1 LSGAFGILFSDVL
14 LPLVNCSR
22 ERLFLAL
29 GFELFAVNDEKFMD
43 MFVAPGSV
51 DAIQNERQSLLK
63 RQKILMS
70 CLHDFKNISR
80 TL

>member
-1 LSGAFGILFSDVL
+1 MCFFQTLK
-14 LPLVNCSR
+14 CSR

-63 RQKILMS
+63 RQKMLMS
-70 CLHDFKNISR
+70 CLNEFKNISR